1 MRKYLLLGL
10 LFALFNFGAFWCHI
24 LLFQSNTPYLSWV
37 SGLVHIIILI
47 IFPYKK
53 WFKNEIKDTK
63 TVH

>member
-24 LLFQSNTPYLSWV
+24 LLFQSPWPFAAWI
-37 SGLVHIIILI
+37 SGLIQIIILI

-53 WFKNEIKDTK
+53 VFKHEIKDTK
-63 TVH
+63 VVR